1 MNFNESSLKLVEKKL
16 VCDIFENLKN
26 SENVVD
32 KNQLLLFLLSL
43 INLYEYYLLKINK
56 YKFNISQI
64 CTQMEN
70 QRNELI
76 KSKSRSQEKI
86 SLNKISKKT
95 KAEEKREI
103 NNFVLEIINNEIASR
118 IKVIKKYGGLDENG
132 VYYITIPMSKNI
144 NKDFNL
150 LSINWSNYNHVHNKE
165 KNKQVSGTINSNTFK
180 PIINSNSKKLS
191 INFRRKI
198 QSV

>member
-95 KAEEKREI
+95 KAEE
-103 NNFVLEIINNEIASR
+103 
-118 IKVIKKYGGLDENG
+118 
-132 VYYITIPMSKNI
+132 

>member
-1 MNFNESSLKLVEKKL
+1 
-16 VCDIFENLKN
+16 
-26 SENVVD
+26 
-32 KNQLLLFLLSL
+32 
-43 INLYEYYLLKINK
+43 
-56 YKFNISQI
+56 
-64 CTQMEN
+64 MEN

-118 IKVIKKYGGLDENG
+118 ITVIKKYGGLDENG